1 MLELN
6 DEQQTTAENTD
17 TNLQRTA
24 APSHD
29 GSHAKQPSLLPT
41 DRVEIFH
48 QEVDD
53 LPLVRHRE
61 RLRDLQL
68 VAGRHQAEHRQQ
80 LARRCMNDGHHVQ
93 HCRPRRCQARP
104 GRPRRCRAR
113 RCRARRCGGR
123 LHGAERWVRRA
134 AGRPRRCRARR
145 CGGRL
150 HGAERWV
157 PRAAGRPPNWGGPS
171 RLMPL
176 LVNLFAEGA
185 RRRPGREAE
194 VAGGAR
200 RRHLWQILGMRY
212 WQDSCDLSLRSLVIH
227 LREIGEIAER

>member
-6 DEQQTTAENTD
+6 DEQQTKAENTD

-68 VAGRHQAEHRQQ
+68 VAGRHQDEHRQQ
-80 LARRCMNDGHHVQ
+80 LARRCLRDGPHVQ

-113 RCRARRCGGR
+113 RCRA
-123 LHGAERWVRRA
+123 
-134 AGRPRRCRARR
+134 RRCRARR

-212 WQDSCDLSLRSLVIH
+212 WQDSCDTDHRTVVTISCDTPARYW
-227 LREIGEIAER
+227 RDNCEITMAR